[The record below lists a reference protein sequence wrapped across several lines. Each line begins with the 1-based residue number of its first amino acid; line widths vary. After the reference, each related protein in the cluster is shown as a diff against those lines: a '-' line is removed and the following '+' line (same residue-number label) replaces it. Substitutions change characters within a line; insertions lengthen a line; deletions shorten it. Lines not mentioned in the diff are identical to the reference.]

1 MEDVKQV
8 IENLILQI
16 NEVTNKFY
24 QQSDKKRFDQ
34 FQDILDNLLKLTD
47 GLEELKQSTGKAY
60 IEQNHYIEVLTNA
73 MNALECQDETL
84 LADILQYDL
93 LEILIDL
100 EKNMK

>member
-1 MEDVKQV
+1 MEDTKQV

-34 FQDILDNLLKLTD
+34 FQDVLNNLLRLTD
-47 GLEELKQSTGKAY
+47 GLEELKQSTGKVY